1 MEEIFNPMSVLFM
14 WLGLETIILFMILR
28 GIDKNN
34 CRCPYGCIDNK
45 SNREGTAEEPNFYGD
60 KKQL

>member
-1 MEEIFNPMSVLFM
+1 MSVLFM